1 MHNNPMTQVT
11 PSSTGEPALYPLT
24 APQLDIWLDQTLH
37 GETPL
42 YNIGGYARIN
52 GVVDAA
58 RLQQAI
64 DQVVRD
70 HDALRIQL
78 EPGSPDHPLPRQRF
92 LVSVSVPLALLD
104 VSGQDDPEAA
114 ALALMQENL
123 QTPFSFDGGL
133 LLRMVLL
140 KVGEG
145 LYYLF
150 VNCHHLIVDG
160 WAFAMLGRAVSQAY
174 TVLQNQG
181 ESAACAP
188 TYRAYIERQKTD
200 RDSPS
205 FQRQR
210 QYWLDKYRS
219 LPEPLLTPRHESRFG
234 QRLAPS
240 QNHAWRLPRALYNRL
255 GELAKASSQATVF
268 HVMLGAL
275 YSYFTRVAQ
284 RDELVIGLP
293 VLNRANAAHKATLG
307 LFVGMSPARLSLGTD
322 LGFSELV
329 SKIALTLKQDYRYQR
344 FPLSELNRELG
355 LQNLG
360 RGQLFDLVLSYEL
373 DADTW
378 YGAAPAQPVK
388 LSNGYEQRPLA
399 LHVREAAPDADVWMH
414 FIYSEVYFDA
424 AQIEALQ
431 QRFMNILHGVVA
443 DFDVPVKA
451 LDLMPAPERRQI
463 LEEWNRTDVDYP
475 KEPLLHQLIETQVAA
490 RPEAIAVRFEEQT
503 LSYGELNRQANQL
516 AHSLIEAGIRPD
528 ARVALCV
535 ERSLEMVVAL
545 LGILKAGAAYVPMD
559 PGYPAERLRHML
571 SDSAPSTLIT
581 TRALLTGLPAVTVPV
596 LCLDTDHARLARQP
610 QHNPDA
616 TALGLTPQHL
626 AYVIYTSGST
636 GLPKGVMNQ
645 HDGVVNRLLW
655 ARDAYGVDEHS
666 RILQKTPFS
675 FDVSVWEF
683 FLPLLSG
690 AQLVVA
696 APGGHQDP
704 GYLMDIMVSS
714 GITLLHFVPSML
726 QLFLDQV
733 EPHRLPELK
742 QVLCSGE
749 ALPYALQERFFE
761 HLPKVRL
768 HNLYGPTEAAID
780 VTSWHCR
787 PGAHPGI
794 VPIGKPIANTQLHIL
809 DANLQLLP
817 PGIAGELHIGGIGV
831 ARGYL
836 NRPELTAERFIR
848 DPFQVA
854 PQARLYKT
862 GDLGRWL
869 PDGSIEYLGRND
881 FQVKIR
887 GLRIELG
894 EIEARLVA
902 CAGVKDAVVIARQAS
917 ADDTCLCAYLVGE
930 PGWLLSPQVLQE
942 ALRQQVPD
950 YMVPRH
956 LIQLEQLPLN
966 VNGKLDRKALPE
978 PEADLGSRDATAPRT
993 ALEQSLVDLWRDN
1006 LKRATLGIHDNYF
1019 MLGGDS
1025 LKVIHLQVKARE
1037 QGIMLTLAQIYQHP
1051 SIAQLAQSVE
1061 AQEGLSTNLP
1071 PLLRT
1076 APFALVPQA
1085 IRLASEEVFEDVFAA
1100 SQLQVGMIYHAMM
1113 HPESAIYHDI
1123 FRYRLRL
1130 RWDAAAWERACN
1142 ALIRRHPALRMSF
1155 DVAHADAPM
1164 ARVHR
1169 TVEAPV
1175 RIIDAVSLSTLE
1187 RSNAV
1192 AAHVEGRKRYR
1203 ADWQRAPLYQ
1213 LCVFVAADEID
1224 LVFSFQHALLD
1235 GWSVATLMRDLIT
1248 LYTSA
1253 QGADALPAL
1262 TSTPADFVSLE
1273 LEALANEAHGR
1284 FWSEYLHDAPVAS
1297 MTSWVP
1303 ALAPDSTPH
1312 RSAYRE
1318 MPVADLARL
1327 EAFCREQDLPL
1338 RAVLLAA
1345 HGFAQAI
1352 LSNQQEVLCGVIS
1365 HGRPEFEDAASVL
1378 GLFLNTLP
1386 VRFSTLGQSWLELIR
1401 GVMSQEQQ
1409 VFPHR
1414 RYPFALIHRETSV
1427 SLNLVFN
1434 YVDFYVLNDMLA
1446 QGKEILTDWETTEAS
1461 NYDLL
1466 TTVGRHP
1473 ANGSLMLKMD
1483 YRPARVAT
1491 LQVEAY
1497 ADYLL
1502 RTLELMIAAPQATP
1516 RIPAWRP
1523 SLEQGTPTAVT
1534 AVPRRN
1540 LSTLLLDSFT
1550 RHGEQ
1555 IAVSFEQARL
1565 SYRQLANAS
1574 AQLVSWL
1581 HQQGIGQGDRVAIL
1595 MPRSPDLIVALLGV
1609 VQAGA
1614 AYVPIDLSYPQ
1625 ERIRLILED
1634 SQPRLVLFADASA
1647 NLVTALAGT
1656 LDQRHWDSVAA
1667 EFSDDLPGSHAR
1679 VASIAAEIAA
1689 DDNAYLLYTSGST
1702 GRPKGVAMPHQALTN
1717 MILWQNRRQAEG
1729 SSTAAALKTLQ
1740 YSPISFDVSFQE
1752 ILSTLTC
1759 GAELVMIDEEL
1770 RYDFIRLLRFIGTQG
1785 INRLFLPYVAF
1796 QGLAEVALQLGIR
1809 PASLRQI
1816 NVAGEQLKITAEIR
1830 ALVDGLDDCRVENHY
1845 GPTEAHVVSSLRLEG
1860 ATATW
1865 PSLPSIGTPIDG
1877 VRLHV
1882 LDATGNA
1889 CPVGVVGDLFIEGW
1903 CLANGYWNQPELSAE
1918 RFVQRQLEGEPRRLY
1933 KTGDIGFYLPS
1944 GDLVY
1949 QGRSDAQVKIR
1960 GYRVELGEIEIAML
1974 GSPQFG
1980 ADIQQVAVIDKLAAD
1995 GGRYLVGFVQVIEGR
2010 QLDLERLK
2018 AEMRLTLP
2026 DYMLPNTLVGI
2037 AQIPLG
2043 PTGKIDRQR
2052 LQKVDVE
2059 HTLLRPFTG
2068 PRNAC
2073 EDLLQAYW
2081 QETLE
2086 LEDISIHDNFFELG
2100 GNSLKAVRLIA
2111 MLARHQ
2117 DFEPSLSDFI
2127 QAPTIAEFAKVLQPS
2142 ETDLPETGTLVDF
2155 KNATRAPTLFLVHPI
2170 GGHVL
2175 CYAALAQ
2182 VLKNQVHLYALQAPG
2197 TWDSREPLPSVQAQA
2212 VHYADAIEQV
2222 APQGP
2227 LNIGG
2232 WSYGGVV
2239 AYELASELK
2248 RRGRR
2253 LHNVFLLDTIV
2264 RVNQGEVQIERSE
2277 FMNWFMWEL
2286 LSGDGQEE
2294 YDYHAL
2300 DFSAMGDAQAFEA
2313 IKQHGVSQG
2322 IFNASITVV
2331 TLDQLYRV
2339 FHANWQSL
2347 LDYRFPPEDLPLT
2360 LFAADVELPD
2370 VLQAPHELVGTA
2382 FRDPYRGWR
2391 SIAPQ
2396 VERIAVEGDHL
2407 TMMRQPNIE
2416 RVGAFIQSRIDAAL
2430 AGTTQAMA
2438 ESA

>member
-1 MHNNPMTQVT
+1 MHNQTMAQAMPA
-11 PSSTGEPALYPLT
+11 SSGEPLLYPLT

-37 GETPL
+37 GEIPL

-52 GVVDAA
+52 GTVDAA

-64 DQVVRD
+64 DQVVD
-70 HDALRIQL
+70 GHDALRIQL
-78 EPGSPDHPLPRQRF
+78 EPGSPGHPLPRQRF
-92 LVSVSVPLALLD
+92 LASVSVPLARFD
-104 VSGQDDPEAA
+104 VSGHDAPEAA
-114 ALALMQENL
+114 ALALMQEDL
-123 QTPFSFDGGL
+123 QTPFSLDGGL
-133 LLRMVLL
+133 LLRMALL
-140 KVGEG
+140 KVREG
-145 LYYLF
+145 LYYF
-150 VNCHHLIVDG
+150 FANCHHLIVDG
-160 WAFAMLGRAVSQAY
+160 WAFAMMGRAISQAY
-174 TVLQNQG
+174 TALQDQQD
-181 ESAACAP
+181 STVCAP
-188 TYRAYIERQKTD
+188 TYQAHVEQQGTD

-219 LPEPLLTPRHESRFG
+219 LPEPLLAPHYESRFG

-255 GELAKASSQATVF
+255 GELAKTSGQATVF

-275 YSYFTRVAQ
+275 YSYFTRIAQ
-284 RDELVIGLP
+284 RDEVVIGLP
-293 VLNRANAAHKATLG
+293 VLNRANAVHKATLG

-322 LGFSELV
+322 LAFSELV
-329 SKIALTLKQDYRYQR
+329 RKIAQTLKQDYRHQR

-360 RGQLFDLVLSYEL
+360 RRQLFDLVVSHEL
-373 DADTW
+373 DQDTW
-378 YGAAPAQPVK
+378 YGPAPAQPVK
-388 LSNGYEQRPLA
+388 LSNGYEQQPLA
-399 LHVREAAPDADVWMH
+399 MHVREAAADDDVWMH
-414 FIYSEVYFDA
+414 FIYNEAYFDA
-424 AQIEALQ
+424 VQIEALQ
-431 QRFMNILHGVVA
+431 QRFMSILQSVVA

-451 LDLMPAPERRQI
+451 LDLLPATERRQM
-463 LEEWNRTDVDYP
+463 LDEWNRTGVDYP
-475 KEPLLHQLIETQVAA
+475 AEPLLHKLIETQAAA
-490 RPEAIAVRFEEQT
+490 RPEAIAVRFEDQT
-503 LSYGELNRQANQL
+503 LTYGELNRQANQL
-516 AHSLIEAGIRPD
+516 AHTLLEAGIRPD
-528 ARVALCV
+528 ARVAICL
-535 ERSLEMVVAL
+535 ERSLEMVVGL
-545 LGILKAGAAYVPMD
+545 LGILKAGGAYVPMD
-559 PGYPAERLRHML
+559 PGYPIERLRHML
-571 SDSAPSTLIT
+571 DDSLPSALIT
-581 TRALLTGLPAVTVPV
+581 TRALLTSLPAVTTSV
-596 LCLDTDHARLARQP
+596 LCLDTDRERLSRQAE
-610 QHNPDA
+610 HNPHA
-616 TALGLTPQHL
+616 TALGLTPRHL

-655 ARDAYGVDEHS
+655 ARDAYGIDEHS
-666 RILQKTPFS
+666 RLLQKTPFS

-696 APGGHQDP
+696 APGGHRDP
-704 GYLMDIMVSS
+704 RYLMDIMAST
-714 GITLLHFVPSML
+714 GITLVHFVPSML
-726 QLFLDQV
+726 QLFLDQA
-733 EPHRLPELK
+733 EPQRLPDLK

-749 ALPYALQERFFE
+749 ALPHALQERFFE
-761 HLPKVRL
+761 HWPAVRL

-787 PGAHPGI
+787 PGLHEGI

-848 DPFQVA
+848 DPFQAA

-869 PDGSIEYLGRND
+869 ADGSIEYLGRND

-894 EIEARLVA
+894 EIEARLGA
-902 CAGVKDAVVIARQAS
+902 CEGIKDALVIARQAS
-917 ADDTCLCAYLVGE
+917 AEDTYLCAYLVGE
-930 PGWLLSPQVLQE
+930 PGCVLSAPHLHE
-942 ALRQQVPD
+942 TLRQQLPD
-950 YMVPRH
+950 YMVPRY
-956 LIQLEQLPLN
+956 LIQLERFPLN

-978 PEADLGSRDATAPRT
+978 PEEALGGSDGTAPRS
-993 ALEQSLVDLWRDN
+993 ALEQSLADLWRDN
-1006 LKRATLGIHDNYF
+1006 LKCAALGIHDNYF

-1037 QGIMLTLAQIYQHP
+1037 QGIALTLAQIYQHP
-1051 SIAQLAQSVE
+1051 SIARLAQSVQ
-1061 AQEGLSTNLP
+1061 AQGGPSTSLA
-1071 PLLRT
+1071 PLART
-1076 APFALVPQA
+1076 APFAQVPEA
-1085 IRLASEEVFEDVFAA
+1085 IRLASKGLFDDVFAA

-1130 RWDAAAWERACN
+1130 RWDAAAWDRACR
-1142 ALIRRHPALRMSF
+1142 ALIQRHPALRMSF
-1155 DVAHADAPM
+1155 DVGHAEVPM
-1164 ARVHR
+1164 ARVHT
-1169 TVEAPV
+1169 TVASPV
-1175 RIIDAVSLSTLE
+1175 QVIDVVSLSPHE

-1192 AAHVEGRKRYR
+1192 AAYVDERKRHR
-1203 ADWQRAPLYQ
+1203 QDWQQAPLYQ
-1213 LCVFVAADEID
+1213 FGIFVAADDID

-1235 GWSVATLMRDLIT
+1235 GWSVATLLRDLIT
-1248 LYTSA
+1248 LYTSEED
-1253 QGADALPAL
+1253 ADALPAL
-1262 TSTPADFVSLE
+1262 TTTPADFIGLE
-1273 LEALANEAHGR
+1273 RQAMANEAHGR
-1284 FWSEYLHDAPVAS
+1284 FWSEYLHDAPVAA
-1297 MTSWVP
+1297 MTSWVHGV
-1303 ALAPDSTPH
+1303 APDSTPH
-1312 RSAYRE
+1312 RSAYRAI
-1318 MPVADLARL
+1318 PAVDVARL
-1327 EAFCREQDLPL
+1327 EAFCRAQDLPL

-1386 VRFSTLGQSWLELIR
+1386 VRFSTLGQDWLEVIR

-1409 VFPHR
+1409 VFAHR
-1414 RYPFALIHRETSV
+1414 RYPFALIHRETSIT
-1427 SLNLVFN
+1427 LNVVFN
-1434 YVDFYVLNDMLA
+1434 YVDFHVLDDMLA
-1446 QGKEILTDWETTEAS
+1446 PGKEILTNWETTEAS

-1466 TTVGRHP
+1466 TTTGRHP

-1483 YRPARVAT
+1483 YRTARVAT
-1491 LQVEAY
+1491 SQVEAY

-1502 RTLELMIAAPQATP
+1502 RTLESMIAAPHATP
-1516 RIPAWRP
+1516 RIPAWLP
-1523 SLEQGTPTAVT
+1523 SLERTLPTPVT
-1534 AVPRRN
+1534 TVPRRN
-1540 LSTLLLDSFT
+1540 LSTLLLDSFA
-1550 RHGEQ
+1550 RHGERT
-1555 IAVSFEQARL
+1555 AVSFEHNRL

-1581 HQQGIGQGDRVAIL
+1581 HQHGIGQGDRVAL
-1595 MPRSPDLIVALLGV
+1595 MMPRSPDLIVALLGV
-1609 VQAGA
+1609 IQAGA

-1647 NLVTALAGT
+1647 NLLMALAST
-1656 LDQRHWDSVAA
+1656 ADQRHWDSVVA
-1667 EFSDDLPGSHAR
+1667 EFNDNLPRNDL
-1679 VASIAAEIAA
+1679 VASIATGIVDE
-1689 DDNAYLLYTSGST
+1689 DNAYLLYTSGST
-1702 GRPKGVAMPHQALTN
+1702 GRPKGVAMPHLALTN
-1717 MILWQNRRQAEG
+1717 MILWQNRQQAEG
-1729 SSTAAALKTLQ
+1729 ANTAAALKTLQ

-1759 GAELVMIDEEL
+1759 GAQLVMIDDGL
-1770 RYDFIRLLRFIGTQG
+1770 RHDFIRLLKFIRAQD

-1809 PASLRQI
+1809 PVSLRQI

-1830 ALVDGLDDCRVENHY
+1830 NLMDGLDDCQLENHY
-1845 GPTEAHVVSSLRLEG
+1845 GPTEAHVVTRLRLEG

-1865 PSLPSIGTPIDG
+1865 PSMPPIGTPIDG

-1882 LDATGNA
+1882 LDATGNP
-1889 CPVGVVGDLFIEGW
+1889 CPIGVVGDLFIEGR
-1903 CLANGYWNQPELSAE
+1903 CLANGYWNQPDLTAE
-1918 RFVQRQLEGEPRRLY
+1918 RFVHRQLEGETRRLY
-1933 KTGDIGFYLPS
+1933 KTGDLGFYLPS

-1960 GYRVELGEIEIAML
+1960 GYRVELGEIEVAML
-1974 GSPQFG
+1974 DSARFG
-1980 ADIQQVAVIDKLAAD
+1980 ADIQQVAVIDKRAAD
-1995 GGRYLVGFVQVIEGR
+1995 GSCYLVGFVQPMAGR
-2010 QLDLERLK
+2010 QLDLDRLK

-2043 PTGKIDRQR
+2043 PTGKIDRRR
-2052 LQKVDVE
+2052 LQEIEVQN
-2059 HTLLRPFTG
+2059 TLQRPYTG
-2068 PRNAC
+2068 PRNVL
-2073 EDLLQAYW
+2073 EDLLQGYW
-2081 QETLE
+2081 QETLD
-2086 LEDISIHDNFFELG
+2086 LEEISVHDNFFELG

-2117 DFEPSLSDFI
+2117 AFEPSLSDFI
-2127 QAPTIAEFAKVLQPS
+2127 QAPTIAEFADILRRS
-2142 ETDLPETGTLVDF
+2142 ETTAPGTGALVNF
-2155 KNATRAPTLFLVHPI
+2155 KNATQMPTLFLVHPI

-2175 CYAALAQ
+2175 CYAALAR

-2197 TWDSREPLPSVQAQA
+2197 TWDSRAPLQSVQAQA

-2222 APQGP
+2222 APQGS

-2253 LHNVFLLDTIV
+2253 LNNVFLLDTIV
-2264 RVNQGEVQIERSE
+2264 RVDQGEVQIERTVL
-2277 FMNWFMWEL
+2277 MNWFMWEL
-2286 LSGDGQEE
+2286 LSGDGQKD

-2300 DFSAMGDAQAFEA
+2300 DFSSMSDSQAFAA
-2313 IKQHGVSQG
+2313 IRQHGISQG
-2322 IFNASITVV
+2322 IFNTSISLVA
-2331 TLDQLYRV
+2331 LDQLYRV

-2347 LDYRFPPEDLPLT
+2347 LDYRFAPQDLPLT

-2370 VLQAPHELVGTA
+2370 VLQAPHERVGTA

-2407 TMMRQPNIE
+2407 TMMREPHIG
-2416 RVGAFIQSRIDAAL
+2416 RVGEIIKSRIDAAR
-2430 AGTTQAMA
+2430 ARSA
-2438 ESA
+2438 ESIAISA